1 MRKEIFFVLTIAL
14 LFPMSQPHAQNKTTG
29 DSGQKLPT
37 SKPTNAQIQKI
48 VREISAANIEAIIK
62 KLVSFGTRHSL
73 SETESN
79 ERGIGATRRW
89 IKSEF
94 ERYSRESGGRLQV
107 AFDEFTQQPAQRIP
121 TATQLVNV
129 VATLPGK
136 QPESKDRIYVVSGHY
151 DSCVCAQDVLDA
163 KTDAPGANDDGS
175 GTAAVMEI
183 ARVMSKYEYD
193 ATLVFMTVA
202 AEEQGLYG
210 ATHWAEMA
218 KEKKLEIAGMITND
232 IIGSSR
238 AEDGHIDKTH
248 VRLFAGELPA
258 RGEMTPG
265 LRALMEVGGEND
277 SPTRQLARHIKEIGE
292 QYVPPM
298 NVTVIYRRDRYGR
311 GGDHSPFLDR
321 GFPAVRM
328 TEPNE
333 DLKHQHQTIR
343 KENGMQYG
351 DLREFVDF
359 EFIAQVAR
367 VNAAALASLA
377 LGPAGPSNVQ
387 LETTGS
393 TNDAI
398 LRWDANKEPDVAG
411 YQIVWRETTAPFW
424 QNKVAVGNVTR
435 FTVKGVSRDNYLFG
449 VQSVDKDGN
458 VSVAVFPKP
467 FRPARRTER

>member
-1 MRKEIFFVLTIAL
+1 MKTALFLVLTVVL
-14 LFPMSQPHAQNKTTG
+14 LLPLSQPRAQSKTEDSARKAASNKTAN
-29 DSGQKLPT
+29 P
-37 SKPTNAQIQKI
+37 QIQKI
-48 VREISAANIEAIIK
+48 VREISAANIEATIK

-79 ERGIGATRRW
+79 ERGIGAARRW

-94 ERYSRESGGRLQV
+94 DRYSRESGGRLQV

-129 VATLPGK
+129 VATLPGR

-202 AEEQGLYG
+202 AEEQGLNG
-210 ATHWAEMA
+210 STHWAEMA
-218 KEKKLEIAGMITND
+218 KEKKLNIAGMITND

-238 AEDGHIDKTH
+238 GDDGQIDKTH

-258 RGEMTPG
+258 RGELTAGM
-265 LRALMEVGGEND
+265 RALMEVGGEND

-292 QYVPPM
+292 EYVRPM

-328 TEPNE
+328 SEPNE
-333 DLKHQHQTIR
+333 DLKHQHQTVR
-343 KENGMQYG
+343 KENGVQYG
-351 DLREFVDF
+351 DLPEFVDF
-359 EFIAQVAR
+359 AFVAQVAR

-377 LGPAGPSNVQ
+377 LGPAGPANVQ

-393 TNDAI
+393 TSDAI
-398 LRWDANKEPDVAG
+398 LRWDANKEPDVEG

-449 VQSVDKDGN
+449 VQAVDKDGN

-467 FRPARRTER
+467 YRPPRRTER